1 MLLQSRGFVLKLV
14 CHSVPCGI
22 WNNSDNMF
30 ALELEKSIVSVT
42 SRAGPMQ
49 IILEF

>member
-1 MLLQSRGFVLKLV
+1 MTRRPCGGSVLLQSRGFVLKLV

-30 ALELEKSIVSVT
+30 VLESWKKALC
-42 SRAGPMQ
+42 R
-49 IILEF
+49 